1 MHFPSTIAFGED
13 ALKEYAENL
22 TKEKLVG
29 WDKEITDDSIMPA
42 GIRILVLMPAGFFT
56 FILQKHDV

>member
-22 TKEKLVG
+22 TKENLVG
-29 WDKEITDDSIMPA
+29 WDKEITDETV
-42 GIRILVLMPAGFFT
+42 VLLSQGN
-56 FILQKHDV
+56 L